1 MDVSSVIR
9 PPSTTQPRP
18 WPSVSWQT
26 AAKVAATTPTA
37 TTVVKSERPTP
48 LRAAISEDLSDL
60 VPLIS
65 DFSHWFAY
73 SRAEATRRL
82 KAGVQRRHDIGPP
95 VPDPA
100 MRCYRLPQP
109 LGQNPPKCGHFGLG
123 GQTWRRSARGRQKR
137 AAKKCGRMSQRPA

>member
-37 TTVVKSERPTP
+37 TTVVKSSERPTA

-60 VPLIS
+60 VSLIS
-65 DFSHWFAY
+65 DFSHFGSHIHAL
-73 SRAEATRRL
+73 RR
-82 KAGVQRRHDIGPP
+82 
-95 VPDPA
+95 
-100 MRCYRLPQP
+100 
-109 LGQNPPKCGHFGLG
+109 
-123 GQTWRRSARGRQKR
+123 R
-137 AAKKCGRMSQRPA
+137 AASKRVCTAATTLARQFPTPPCAAIASLSHALYHCSKTL